1 MTIHRISLPGKVLL
15 APMAGVTDAP
25 FRALCVD
32 CGAAATVSEMVSAKA
47 ISLGDKTS
55 LSIAE
60 RRGVPGMYGVQ
71 IFAPDPD
78 SAGEAVKR
86 LYDADL
92 GADWFDLN
100 CGCPA
105 PKIVNSGCGSTL
117 MKSPAAIEAIVAA
130 MVAASPLPV
139 TVKLRAGFD
148 GEHVNA
154 VDCAKAAEAAGASVV
169 TVHGR
174 TRDRMYAP
182 PVDREIIRAVKGAVG
197 VPVVGNGDIFTCD
210 DAEVM
215 LRETGCDALM
225 VGRGALGRPW
235 FFTMLNAFLQ
245 EGERKPEPSPKEK
258 MEFLLRHMEALS
270 GLEGEKMSMLKARKH
285 AAWYTKG
292 IRGAAA
298 FRREMNGIETM
309 ADLREIARKV
319 VEMAEDREP
328 LPFTPPQVGNFT

>member
-1 MTIHRISLPGKVLL
+1 MTIQRISLPGKVLL

-55 LSIAE
+55 LAIAK
-60 RRGVPGMYGVQ
+60 RRGVKGAYGVQ
-71 IFAPDPD
+71 IFAPDPI

-86 LYDADL
+86 LYEAVP
-92 GADWFDLN
+92 GIDWFDLN
-100 CGCPA
+100 SGCPA

-117 MKSPAAIEAIVAA
+117 MKDPSLLGDILAA
-130 MVAASPLPV
+130 MKAASPLPV

-154 VDCAKAAEAAGASVV
+154 VDCAKAAEAAGVSAV

-182 PVDREIIRAVKGAVG
+182 PVDLSVIGAVKEAVS
-197 VPVVGNGDIFTCD
+197 VPVVGNGDIFACE
-210 DAEVM
+210 DAARM

-235 FFTMLNAFLQ
+235 FFATLNAFLQ
-245 EGERKPEPSPKEK
+245 EGVEGPEPSAEEK
-258 MEFLLRHMEALS
+258 MAYLMKHMEALAQ
-270 GLEGEKMSMLKARKH
+270 LEGEKMSILKARKH

-298 FRREMNGIETM
+298 FRREMNQMETM
-309 ADLREIARKV
+309 EELREITRKV
-319 VEMAEDREP
+319 VETARGQAP
-328 LPFTPPQVGNFT
+328 LPFTPPSVGNFT